1 MKPATET
8 QSLSAAAEV
17 KRNWSIVQAIHI
29 SSPERETVIIL
40 SIHREVRNQFSRS
53 CGWV

>member
-1 MKPATET
+1 MSIFLQHGVFPMKPATET

-29 SSPERETVIIL
+29 SSPERETVII
-40 SIHREVRNQFSRS
+40 
-53 CGWV
+53 